1 MNRTRLDR
9 SPSMK
14 IMERRW
20 WFVFSRQSPSSAG
33 RPVSIVSLSLSFPS
47 GSLRGLEIGASIA
60 LDGVCLTVTSFDDA
74 NDTASFDVIPE
85 TLERTTLGE
94 LEVGALFDRDA
105 RATA

>member
-1 MNRTRLDR
+1 
-9 SPSMK
+9 
-14 IMERRW
+14 MERRW